1 MMYRFMT
8 LEDGTEVVH
17 SEILNVGGEEK
28 VKVYIEKPIHLGFKS
43 VECYLPDYD
52 WRNNNGFT
60 DQEMDYY
67 REVVESLAHIIIELA
82 KEGGF
87 DNASNF

>member
-17 SEILNVGGEEK
+17 SEILNFGGEEK

-52 WRNNNGFT
+52 WH
-60 DQEMDYY
+60 QEMDYY